1 MNEAVAQD
9 LTEVKKSLGRC
20 LLNAKHDKRFLE
32 RFYEIF
38 LASHPAI
45 KDSFANTNFE
55 KQLMALKNGLNMAIL
70 YAEGDTLA
78 EDVLKQIQVTHNRT
92 HMAIDPK
99 LYPHWSG
106 SLMKTIEEFDERL
119 NEETKVLWEYVL
131 KTSIDYIV
139 SEY

>member
-1 MNEAVAQD
+1 MNEVVKQD

-38 LASHPAI
+38 LDSHPAI
-45 KDSFANTNFE
+45 KDAFSDTNFE

-70 YAEGDTLA
+70 YAEGDSLA
-78 EDVLKQIQVTHNRT
+78 EDVLKHIQVTHNQK
-92 HMAIDPK
+92 HMAINPK

-106 SLMKTIEEFDERL
+106 SLLKAIEEFDERL
-119 NEETKVLWEYVL
+119 DENTKELWTYVL
-131 KTSIDYIV
+131 RTSIDYIT
-139 SEY
+139 EGY